1 MRLSARI
8 QRGLGLRPAV
18 AVVLVTA
25 TAGGLAAGAA
35 RSPAASSRTSATSS
49 SAVPTPAVSTP
60 AVPTPVVPTPAGSPP
75 TSVGQAQQ
83 QLSAGQQ
90 RVSQLAGT
98 VAGAGQ
104 QVGVLSASIVALQN
118 RVARL
123 QSDLSARRRQL
134 LHVRDGLGA
143 AQTRLGGLEAA
154 KAAAERILGEELVGN
169 YEGARPDIISV
180 VLESHGFADLL
191 ERLAFAQRVSRQDAR
206 IVGRVRSARRAVATE
221 AKTLG
226 RLTARAQNVAEGVLS
241 ERNQVAR
248 YRLKL
253 VAQQLTAAQAKATAA
268 GQLASAQTEVDQLT
282 QELNALRGTQPVAPA
297 SPGPGTPTSAGSG
310 SPTSATSGTRTS
322 AAPGTPSGAATPG
335 AGIPFPM
342 PAGSVAPQ
350 ATWSLGEG
358 VSIAAPAGTPELA
371 VCSGTIVLHGIG
383 GLGPSAPVL
392 RCDQPLSGHSYVYY
406 GFAGPQRLAAIGANV
421 ARGHPLARVGDGTV
435 GTSSGPHLEIGFADA
450 SGTPLGSA
458 TAHEMLTLLR
468 AAYAS

>member
-1 MRLSARI
+1 VRLLART
-8 QRGLGLRPAV
+8 QRGLGLRPAI
-18 AVVLVTA
+18 ALVLVGA

-35 RSPAASSRTSATSS
+35 QSTAASSVEQT
-49 SAVPTPAVSTP
+49 
-60 AVPTPVVPTPAGSPP
+60 
-75 TSVGQAQQ
+75 QQ
-83 QLSAGQQ
+83 QLSAGKQ

-104 QVGVLSASIVALQN
+104 QVGDLGTSISALQS

-134 LHVRDGLGA
+134 LRVRDELDA

-154 KAAAERILGEELVGN
+154 KAAAERVLGDELLGS
-169 YEGARPDIISV
+169 YEGARPDIVSV
-180 VLESHGFADLL
+180 VLESNGFEDLL

-206 IVGRVRSARRAVATE
+206 IVGRVRSARHAVATE

-226 RLTARAQNVAEGVLS
+226 RLTARAQNVAEDVLS
-241 ERNQVAR
+241 ERNQMAR
-248 YRLKL
+248 SQLKL
-253 VAQQLTAAQAKATAA
+253 VAQQLTAAKAKATAA

-282 QELNALRGTQPVAPA
+282 QELDTLRVNQPAVPA
-297 SPGPGTPTSAGSG
+297 STGSG
-310 SPTSATSGTRTS
+310 SPTAAASGTPTPPAS
-322 AAPGTPSGAATPG
+322 GTPSGAATPG
-335 AGIPFPM
+335 PGIPFPM
-342 PAGSVAPQ
+342 PAGSAAPP

-371 VCSGTIVLHGIG
+371 VCNGTIVLHGIG

-392 RCDQPLSGHSYVYY
+392 RCDQPLSGHTYVYY
-406 GFAGPQRLAAIGANV
+406 GFAGPERLAAIGANV
-421 ARGHPLARVGDGTV
+421 TRGQPLARVGDGTI

-450 SGTPLGSA
+450 SGAPLGSD
-458 TAHEMLTLLR
+458 TAHGMLTLLR